1 VLLRVA
7 ETVGSDGA
15 MKSVKRVLVLAVAV
29 VILGGVAGVMIAK
42 RLAVR
47 EAPSQAVEVAQG
59 GSAQARSEA
68 PVAPA
73 TAGMQVPQEPSVP
86 PDSTKPVNATD
97 QTNSS
102 EQKATVQTN
111 RGGRPGKEPLR
122 DPVARVALAF
132 VGMDADAEA
141 YWYGAINDPS
151 LPANE
156 RQDLIEDLNEDG
168 LSDPKRPTAEDL
180 PLIVSRLLIIEE
192 VVWDAMDEVNADAFL
207 EAYKD
212 LVNLADVALGGGQ
225 PVR

>member
-1 VLLRVA
+1 
-7 ETVGSDGA
+7 

-42 RLAVR
+42 RPAVR

-59 GSAQARSEA
+59 GLAQARSEA

-73 TAGMQVPQEPSVP
+73 TAGMQVPQESSVP

-111 RGGRPGKEPLR
+111 PGGRPGKEPLR

>member
-1 VLLRVA
+1 
-7 ETVGSDGA
+7 

-42 RLAVR
+42 RPAVR
-47 EAPSQAVEVAQG
+47 DAPSQAVEVAQG
-59 GSAQARSEA
+59 GLAQARSEA

-86 PDSTKPVNATD
+86 PDSTKPVNATG

-102 EQKATVQTN
+102 EQNATVQTN